1 MFSRPAFTCNFWG
14 PWEGRTRLSPLPA
27 TILARPA
34 TASEQNLRVQK
45 ELVQHRAAWPR
56 FWTLWWRKL
65 APVGETNSEGG
76 WGTRSES
83 DSECDW
89 AASQSPPPASAAV
102 LHAEARSP
110 PRSPSGLPSGSH
122 GITVHGANNNR
133 VQLPNPREL
142 IQRIYAPVSPPPS
155 VAASE
160 PDRHQCACGE
170 RGCDRF
176 PDCISALAD
185 LLSQDARKRPRGE

>member
-102 LHAEARSP
+102 LHAEAR
-110 PRSPSGLPSGSH
+110 
-122 GITVHGANNNR
+122 
-133 VQLPNPREL
+133 VQLPNPSEL
-142 IQRIYAPVSPPPS
+142 IQRICAPVSPPPS

-160 PDRHQCACGE
+160 PRRHQCACGE

-185 LLSQDARKRPRGE
+185 LLSQDARKRPRVE